1 MADALCGRA
10 AKQLQVPPYPDPLSH
25 SPDPRAWWAAHRP
38 LVLQTGALG
47 PMENNQVSFS
57 GFRLLSVKG
66 DVIDKVHSIS
76 INRLEANGY
85 RLPLEDA
92 ARPDP
97 PRGYRHSE
105 RSRRH
110 HAPDAKSRPA
120 AIWLPQLGVSNV
132 TYRDTQDR
140 LHELWK
146 NDADSGTS
154 NMTAPTA
161 ASDPSPYYDAVDR
174 QLVVVYRDT
183 DGKVYSLFW
192 STGPV
197 GRNLLTPP
205 GAAKAQGNP
214 VGYFDAAGIHHVIYR
229 SSDNHLHE
237 LYWAGA
243 GAVGYRDLTKEASA
257 PPATGDPSAYMDTR
271 RGERVVIYRGTD
283 NQVYSLYWTN
293 GPVDYS
299 KLSES
304 VHAPKARGNPAG
316 YYTAH
321 DDVHQVVY
329 RGIDDHLYELYWTGT
344 GGVNPWNLTAI
355 AGAPPADSDPAVY
368 YSAGTNTKQVIYRS
382 ADGHLNDL
390 SWVPGVTGP
399 THVDLTLFALAP
411 PAVGP
416 PAAFTIDGP
425 NSQHVI
431 YRGTD
436 NQIHEI
442 TWTTSP
448 SASPSRQ
455 DNWRWCN
462 KCQGPFHGGNPT
474 ASKCPA
480 GGTHTPPD
488 QSGSVDY
495 ILPFSHSLDIA
506 RSVPAQERHPRPAWL
521 VVWVESEPPPR

>member
-1 MADALCGRA
+1 M
-10 AKQLQVPPYPDPLSH
+10 
-25 SPDPRAWWAAHRP
+25 
-38 LVLQTGALG
+38 
-47 PMENNQVSFS
+47 
-57 GFRLLSVKG
+57 
-66 DVIDKVHSIS
+66 
-76 INRLEANGY
+76 
-85 RLPLEDA
+85 
-92 ARPDP
+92 
-97 PRGYRHSE
+97 
-105 RSRRH
+105 
-110 HAPDAKSRPA
+110 
-120 AIWLPQLGVSNV
+120 
-132 TYRDTQDR
+132 
-140 LHELWK
+140 
-146 NDADSGTS
+146 
-154 NMTAPTA
+154 
-161 ASDPSPYYDAVDR
+161 
-174 QLVVVYRDT
+174 
-183 DGKVYSLFW
+183 
-192 STGPV
+192 

-205 GAAKAQGNP
+205 RAAKAQGNP

-283 NQVYSLYWTN
+283 NQVYSLLELELN

-299 KLSES
+299 KWFSES

-368 YSAGTNTKQVIYRS
+368 YSAGTNTKHVIYRS

-416 PAAFTIDGP
+416 LAAFTIDGP

-488 QSGSVDY
+488 QSGSVD
-495 ILPFSHSLDIA
+495 
-506 RSVPAQERHPRPAWL
+506 
-521 VVWVESEPPPR
+521 